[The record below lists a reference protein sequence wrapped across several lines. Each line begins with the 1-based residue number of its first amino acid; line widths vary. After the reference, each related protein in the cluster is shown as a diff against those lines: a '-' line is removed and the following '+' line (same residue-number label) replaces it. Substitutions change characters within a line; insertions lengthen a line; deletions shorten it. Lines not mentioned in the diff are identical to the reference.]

1 MRIKKGRV
9 TRWLTEIKD
18 LKQLVTDSEVEAQDM
33 RRKLTAQTVETLRYR
48 KEAEALRAGGPDQ
61 QKEREAAFE
70 RGRQHGVMQ
79 IRGHITAEM
88 AKVQN
93 VRITGVPP
101 L

>member
-1 MRIKKGRV
+1 MSKKSLR
-9 TRWLTEIKD
+9 REIKS
-18 LKQLVTDSEVEAQDM
+18 LQRNLAEETLATQLS
-33 RRKLTAQTVETLRYR
+33 RKALTNKTVECLGYR
-48 KEAEALRAGGPDQ
+48 KEAETLRASGPDEA
-61 QKEREAAFE
+61 KEREAAFE

-93 VRITGVPP
+93 VRITGMPP